1 MMASAG
7 AVFGLNTAWKT
18 KRREGEQNMKRLI
31 SLLTA
36 LALVLSLVPAAFAED
51 SYIAAPYDPAQTNP
65 AVTYMEPVFYQ
76 NENGP
81 TIGVTTVGVLV
92 KDGLYFKDLNNNK
105 ELDPAEDWRLD
116 ARTRAADLVS
126 GLSLEDQA
134 GFLFNALAITPG
146 VPKLDMARNE
156 DGTINPAAIVTV
168 LAEGEESKNAFAS
181 GFAGLDSFVINTQK
195 VRAGV
200 YRGGLNFDASTVALY
215 NNVVTEMAEAD
226 AALRGVPAIPMT
238 ILSNPISAGF
248 PDAPGLAAAVM
259 GDGNYDAI
267 RDYAEVDRQM
277 WVAQG
282 INAMY
287 GPQVDLVTDPRWPRN
302 FETFTE
308 RPEVAAGIITALVDG
323 YHMGTDGLKPGA
335 VALSVKHFPGD
346 GAAENGFESHT
357 AQGQWRLYP
366 TAGSLEKYQLVA
378 FQAAIDAKCGSIMP
392 CYSRDAA
399 DGRSVTQTYRGHEIQ
414 VNQLGSAYN
423 KEIITTLLR
432 DVMGFDGYVNTDS
445 GIVTGQT
452 FGVEE
457 QSLTERYAT
466 LIAAGSDAIG
476 SGLRTDL
483 VIEAV
488 QTGILAKEDLD
499 RANINRAVSIFEQG
513 RFDNPYL
520 DYNHADEV
528 RATNLETA
536 ADQAYALNQKA
547 VVLMKNHDK
556 ALPLAPDAG
565 TKLFIGSYTGD
576 GEDEDMLAALTELFT
591 AKGFEIVDKAKD
603 AEVAYFY
610 VQPKA
615 TTSTNG
621 TASEGVLSLVEDY
634 EVDER
639 EMSGGGAGFGQGV
652 VASQN
657 KTGDKIEVTTL
668 ADVDKLVKAANTVH
682 ENGGKVV
689 ATIVCTSP
697 WILTNL
703 EPYCDALLAQY
714 TTSGASLNNARR
726 AQVDVITGAY
736 NPTGK
741 LAVTMVSSEDVI
753 ALTYGAT
760 LEDGTVAEICASPND
775 VPGYD
780 KDQYI
785 DPAVLA
791 NVKGGSY
798 AYQDADGNYYL
809 SGFGLSY

>member
-1 MMASAG
+1 MMFLSQSRSRHG
-7 AVFGLNTAWKT
+7 FGNTSIRK
-18 KRREGEQNMKRLI
+18 GEWNMKRII
-31 SLLTA
+31 SILAA
-36 LALVLSLVPAAFAED
+36 LALVMSLVPAVMAED
-51 SYIAAPYDPAQTNP
+51 SYIPAPYDPNEADPT
-65 AVTYMEPVFYQ
+65 VTYLEPAFYE

-81 TIGVTTVGVLV
+81 TIGVTTVGVIV
-92 KDGLYFKDLNNNK
+92 KDGLYFKDMNNNK
-105 ELDPAEDWRLD
+105 ELDAFEDWRND
-116 ARTRAADLVS
+116 AAARAADLVS
-126 GLSLEDQA
+126 KMSLEDQA

-146 VPKLDMARNE
+146 VPKLDMAKNE
-156 DGTINPAAIVTV
+156 DGTINPAAIVTI
-168 LAEGEESKNAFAS
+168 LGEGEESKNAFS
-181 GFAGLDSFVINTQK
+181 NSFAGLDSFVINTQK

-226 AALRGVPAIPMT
+226 AALRGVPTIPMT

-248 PDAPGLAAAVM
+248 PDAPGLAAAAM

-302 FETFTE
+302 LETLTE

-366 TAGSLEKYQLVA
+366 TEGSLEKYQLVA

-399 DGRSVTQTYRGHEIQ
+399 DSRSVKQTYRGHEVE

-452 FGVEE
+452 YGVEDK
-457 QSLTERYAT
+457 SMTERYAL
-466 LIAAGSDAIG
+466 LISAGSDAIG

-488 QTGILAKEDLD
+488 ETGILPKEDLD
-499 RANINRAVSIFEQG
+499 RANINRSIAIFQQG

-520 DYNHADEV
+520 DYNKADEV
-528 RATNLETA
+528 RATNLATA

-547 VVLMKNHDK
+547 VVLMKNHEN
-556 ALPLAPDAG
+556 ALPLTPNAG
-565 TKLFIGSYTGD
+565 TKLFIGSYTGA
-576 GEDEDMLAALTELFT
+576 GEDEDTLAALTERFT
-591 AKGFEIVDKAKD
+591 AQGFEVVDKAKE

-615 TTSTNG
+615 TSSTNG
-621 TASEGVLSLVEDY
+621 TASEAVLSLVEDY

-639 EMSGGGAGFGQGV
+639 EMSGGGGGFGQGV
-652 VASQN
+652 VASQK
-657 KTGDKIEVTTL
+657 KTGEKIEVTTV
-668 ADVDKLVKAANTVH
+668 ADIDKPAKAANTVH
-682 ENGGKVV
+682 ENGGKVI
-689 ATIVCTSP
+689 ATIVATSP

-714 TTSGASLNNARR
+714 TTSGASVNNARK
-726 AQVDVITGAY
+726 AQIDVITGAY

-741 LAVTMVSSEDVI
+741 LAVTMVSCEEVI
-753 ALTYGAT
+753 ALTYVEN
-760 LEDGTVAEICASPND
+760 EDGTYLETCASPND

-785 DPAVLA
+785 DPAILA

-798 AYQDADGNYYL
+798 AYQDADGNYYV

>member
-1 MMASAG
+1 
-7 AVFGLNTAWKT
+7 
-18 KRREGEQNMKRLI
+18 MKRFVSILAI
-31 SLLTA
+31 
-36 LALVLSLVPAAFAED
+36 LALVLSLIPAAFAED
-51 SYIAAPYDPAQTNP
+51 SYIPAPYDPNEVDPT
-65 AVTYMEPVFYQ
+65 VTYMEPVFYQ

-81 TIGVTTVGVLV
+81 TIGVTTLGVIV
-92 KDGLYFKDLNNNK
+92 QDGLYFKDLNNNK
-105 ELDPAEDWRLD
+105 VLDPAEDWRLD
-116 ARTRAADLVS
+116 AKTRATDLVA

-134 GFLFNALAITPG
+134 GFLFNALAITPNA
-146 VPKLDMARNE
+146 PKLAMVKNE
-156 DGTINPAAIVTV
+156 DGTINPAAVVTV
-168 LAEGEESKNAFAS
+168 LGEGEESKNAYS
-181 GFAGLDSFVINTQK
+181 NSFAGLDTFVINTQK

-226 AALRGVPAIPMT
+226 AAQRGVPAIPMT

-248 PDAPGLAAAVM
+248 PDAPGLAAAAM

-267 RDYAEVDRQM
+267 REYADVDRQM

-302 FETFTE
+302 FETLTE

-346 GAAENGFESHT
+346 GASENGFESHT

-366 TAGSLEKYQLVA
+366 TEGSLEKYQLVA
-378 FQAAIDAKCGSIMP
+378 FQAAVDAKCGSIMP
-392 CYSRDAA
+392 SYSRDAA
-399 DGRSVTQTYRGHEIQ
+399 DDRSATQTYRGQEIP

-423 KEIITTLLR
+423 KDIITTLLR
-432 DVMGFDGYVNTDS
+432 DIMGFDGYVNTDS

-452 FGVEE
+452 YGVEDK
-457 QSLTERYAT
+457 SMTERYAL

-488 QTGILAKEDLD
+488 ETGILAKEDLD

-520 DYNHADEV
+520 DYNKADEV
-528 RATNLETA
+528 RATNLQTA

-547 VVLMKNHDK
+547 VVLMKNHEN
-556 ALPLAPDAG
+556 ALPLAPNAG
-565 TKLFIGSYTGD
+565 TKLFIGSYTGT

-591 AKGFEIVDKAKD
+591 AQGFEVVDKAKD

-615 TTSTNG
+615 TNSTNG
-621 TASEGVLSLVEDY
+621 SSSEAVLSLVEDY

-652 VASQN
+652 TASQK
-657 KTGDKIEVTTL
+657 KTGDKIEVTTV
-668 ADVDKLVKAANTVH
+668 ADMKKLVKAAETVH
-682 ENGGKVV
+682 ENGGKVI
-689 ATIVCTSP
+689 ATVVCTSP

-714 TTSGASLNNARR
+714 TTAGASLNNARK
-726 AQVDVITGAY
+726 AQVDVITGAF

-753 ALTYGAT
+753 ALTYVEN
-760 LEDGTVAEICASPND
+760 EDGTILETCASPND

-785 DPAVLA
+785 DPAILA

-798 AYQDADGNYYL
+798 AYQDADGNYYW

>member
-1 MMASAG
+1 
-7 AVFGLNTAWKT
+7 
-18 KRREGEQNMKRLI
+18 MKRFI
-31 SLLTA
+31 SLLAA
-36 LALVLSLVPAAFAED
+36 LALVLGMVPASFAKD
-51 SYIAAPYDPAQTNP
+51 SYIPAPYDPNAVDPT
-65 AVTYMEPVFYQ
+65 VTYMEPAFYQ

-92 KDGLYFKDLNNNK
+92 QDGLYFKDLNNNK
-105 ELDPAEDWRLD
+105 ALDPAEDWRLD
-116 ARTRAADLVS
+116 AKTRATDLVA

-134 GFLFNALAITPG
+134 GFLFNALAITPNA
-146 VPKLDMARNE
+146 PKLDMVKNE
-156 DGTINPAAIVTV
+156 DGTINPAAVVTIV
-168 LAEGEESKNAFAS
+168 AEGEESKNAYS
-181 GFAGLDSFVINTQK
+181 NSFAGLDSVVINTQK

-248 PDAPGLAAAVM
+248 PDAPGLAAAAM

-267 RDYAEVDRQM
+267 REYAEVDRQM

-378 FQAAIDAKCGSIMP
+378 FQAAVDAKCGSIMP
-392 CYSRDAA
+392 SYSRDAA
-399 DGRSVTQTYRGHEIQ
+399 DSRSVVQTYRGHEVQ

-432 DVMGFDGYVNTDS
+432 EVMGFDGYVNTDS

-452 FGVEE
+452 FGVEDKTM
-457 QSLTERYAT
+457 TERYAM

-476 SGLRTDL
+476 SGLRTDM

-499 RANINRAVSIFEQG
+499 RANINRAVSIFQQG

-520 DYNHADEV
+520 DYLKADEV
-528 RATNLETA
+528 RNTNLQTA
-536 ADQAYALNQKA
+536 AEQAYALHQKA
-547 VVLMKNHDK
+547 VVLMKNHEK
-556 ALPLAPDAG
+556 ALPLAANAG
-565 TKLFIGSYTGD
+565 TKVFIGSYTGN
-576 GEDEDMLAALTELFT
+576 GEDEDTLTALTELFT
-591 AKGFEIVDKAKD
+591 AQGFEVVDKAKD

-615 TTSTNG
+615 TNSTNG
-621 TASEGVLSLVEDY
+621 SASEGVLSLVEDY

-639 EMSGGGAGFGQGV
+639 EMSGGGQGFGQGV
-652 VASQN
+652 VASQK
-657 KTGDKIEVTTL
+657 KTGEKIEVTTV
-668 ADVDKLVKAANTVH
+668 ADMKKLVKAAETVH

-689 ATIVCTSP
+689 ATVVCTSP

-714 TTSGASLNNARR
+714 TTSGASVNNARK
-726 AQVDVITGAY
+726 AQLDVITGAF

-753 ALTYGAT
+753 ALTYT
-760 LEDGTVAEICASPND
+760 ENEDGTYLETCAAPND

-785 DPAVLA
+785 DPAILA
-791 NVKGGSY
+791 NVPGNSY
-798 AYQDADGNYYL
+798 AYCDADGNYYW

>member
-1 MMASAG
+1 
-7 AVFGLNTAWKT
+7 
-18 KRREGEQNMKRLI
+18 MKRII
-31 SLLTA
+31 SLFA
-36 LALVLSLVPAAFAED
+36 VLALVLSLVPAAFAED
-51 SYIAAPYDPAQTNP
+51 GYIPAPYDPNLVDPT
-65 AVTYMEPVFYQ
+65 VTYLEPVFYE

-81 TIGVTTVGVLV
+81 TIGVTTVGVIV

-105 ELDPAEDWRLD
+105 ELDPSEDWRLD
-116 ARTRAADLVS
+116 AKARAADLVS
-126 GLSLEDQA
+126 KMELVDQA
-134 GFLFNALAITPG
+134 GFLFNALAITPNA
-146 VPKLDMARNE
+146 PKLAMVQNE
-156 DGTINPAAIVTV
+156 DGTINPAAVVTI
-168 LAEGEESKNAFAS
+168 LGEGEESKNAYAA

-226 AALRGVPAIPMT
+226 SAVRGVPAIPMT
-238 ILSNPISAGF
+238 IISNPISAGF
-248 PDAPGLAAAVM
+248 PDSQGLAAAVM

-267 RDYAEVDRQM
+267 REYAEVDREM

-302 FETFTE
+302 FETFSE
-308 RPEVAAGIITALVDG
+308 RPEVTAGIITALVDG

-366 TAGSLEKYQLVA
+366 TEGSLEKYQLVA

-399 DGRSVTQTYRGHEIQ
+399 DDRSATQTYRGHEVA

-423 KEIITTLLR
+423 YEIITTLLR

-452 FGVEE
+452 FGVEDK
-457 QSLTERYAT
+457 SLTERYAQ

-488 QTGILAKEDLD
+488 ETGILAKEDLD
-499 RANINRAVSIFEQG
+499 RANINRAISIFEQG

-520 DYNHADEV
+520 DYLKADEV

-536 ADQAYALNQKA
+536 SAQAYALHQKA
-547 VVLMKNHDK
+547 VVLMKNSNS
-556 ALPLAPDAG
+556 ALPLAANAG
-565 TKLFIGSYTGD
+565 TKLYIASFTGT
-576 GEDEDMLAALTELFT
+576 GEDDATVEAMTALFE
-591 AKGFEIVDKAKD
+591 AQGFEIVSKAAD
-603 AEVAYFY
+603 ADVAYFY
-610 VQPKA
+610 VEPKQ

-621 TASEGVLSLVEDY
+621 TDAEGILSLVEDY

-639 EMSGGGAGFGQGV
+639 EKSGSGQFGQGV

-657 KTGDKIEVTTL
+657 KTGEKIEVTTL
-668 ADVDKLVKAANTVH
+668 ADVKKLAKAADTVH
-682 ENGGKVV
+682 ANGGKVV

-714 TTSGASLNNARR
+714 TTSGASLSNARK

-753 ALTYGAT
+753 ALTYGVT

-785 DPAVLA
+785 DPAILA

-798 AYQDADGNYYL
+798 AYQDADGNYYV

>member
-1 MMASAG
+1 
-7 AVFGLNTAWKT
+7 
-18 KRREGEQNMKRLI
+18 MKRII
-31 SLLTA
+31 SILAT
-36 LALVLSLVPAAFAED
+36 LALVLSLVPAVFAED
-51 SYIAAPYDPAQTNP
+51 SYIPAPYDPNEVDP
-65 AVTYMEPVFYQ
+65 AVTYMEPAFYE

-81 TIGVTTVGVLV
+81 TIGVTTVGVIV

-105 ELDPAEDWRLD
+105 ELDVFEDWRND
-116 ARTRAADLVS
+116 ARTRAADMVS
-126 GLSLEDQA
+126 KMALEDQA

-146 VPKLDMARNE
+146 VPKLDMAKNE
-156 DGTINPAAIVTV
+156 DGSINPAAIVTF
-168 LAEGEESKNAFAS
+168 LGEGEESKNAYS
-181 GFAGLDSFVINTQK
+181 NSFAGLDSFVINTQK

-215 NNVVTEMAEAD
+215 NNIVTEMAEAD
-226 AALRGVPAIPMT
+226 SALRGVPAIPVT

-267 RDYAEVDRQM
+267 REYAEVDRQM
-277 WVAQG
+277 WAAQG

-302 FETFTE
+302 FETLTE

-366 TAGSLEKYQLVA
+366 TEGSLEKYQLVA

-399 DGRSVTQTYRGHEIQ
+399 DDRSAVQTYRGQEIP

-423 KEIITTLLR
+423 KDIITTLLR
-432 DVMGFDGYVNTDS
+432 DIMGFDGYVNTDS

-452 FGVEE
+452 YGVEDL
-457 QSLTERYAT
+457 SMTERYAL

-488 QTGILAKEDLD
+488 ETGILAKEDLD

-520 DYNHADEV
+520 DYNKADEV

-536 ADQAYALNQKA
+536 AAQAYALNQKS
-547 VVLMKNHDK
+547 VVLMKNHEN
-556 ALPLAPDAG
+556 ALPLAPNAG
-565 TKLFIGSYTGD
+565 TKIYIASYTGT

-591 AKGFEIVDKAKD
+591 AQGFEVVDKAKD

-615 TTSTNG
+615 TNSTNG
-621 TASEGVLSLVEDY
+621 SATEAVLSLVEDY

-639 EMSGGGAGFGQGV
+639 ELSGGSEGSFGQGV
-652 VASQN
+652 TASQK
-657 KTGDKIEVTTL
+657 KTGDKLEVTTV
-668 ADVDKLVKAANTVH
+668 ADMKKLVKAADTVH
-682 ENGGKVV
+682 ENGGKVI
-689 ATIVCTSP
+689 ATVVCTSP

-703 EPYCDALLAQY
+703 EPLCDALLAQY
-714 TTSGASLNNARR
+714 TTSGASLNNARK
-726 AQVDVITGAY
+726 AQVDVITGAF

-753 ALTYGAT
+753 ALTYVEN
-760 LEDGTVAEICASPND
+760 EDGTYLETCASPND

-785 DPAVLA
+785 DPAILA

-798 AYQDADGNYYL
+798 AYQDADGNYYV

>member
-1 MMASAG
+1 
-7 AVFGLNTAWKT
+7 
-18 KRREGEQNMKRLI
+18 MKRIVSILA
-31 SLLTA
+31 T
-36 LALVLSLVPAAFAED
+36 LALILSLAPAAFAED
-51 SYIAAPYDPAQTNP
+51 SYIPAPYDPNAVDPTATYLEP
-65 AVTYMEPVFYQ
+65 AFYE

-105 ELDPAEDWRLD
+105 ELDPSEDWRLD
-116 ARTRAADLVS
+116 AKTRAADLVS
-126 GLSLEDQA
+126 KMELADQA
-134 GFLFNALAITPG
+134 GFLFNALAITPNA
-146 VPKLDMARNE
+146 PKLDMVKNE
-156 DGTINPAAIVTV
+156 DGTINPAAVVTMI
-168 LAEGEESKNAFAS
+168 AEGEESKNAFAS

-226 AALRGVPAIPMT
+226 AAVRGVPAIPMT

-248 PDAPGLAAAVM
+248 PDSQGLAAAVQ

-267 RDYAEVDRQM
+267 REYAEVDRQM

-287 GPQVDLVTDPRWPRN
+287 GPQVDLITDPRWPRN
-302 FETFTE
+302 FETLTE

-366 TAGSLEKYQLVA
+366 TEGSLEKYQLVA

-399 DGRSVTQTYRGHEIQ
+399 DSRSVTQSYRGHEVK

-423 KEIITTLLR
+423 YEIITTLLR

-452 FGVEE
+452 FGVEDL
-457 QSLTERYAT
+457 SLTERYAK
-466 LIAAGSDAIG
+466 LVAAGSDAIG

-488 QTGILAKEDLD
+488 ETGILAKEDLD
-499 RANINRAVSIFEQG
+499 RANINRATAIFEQG

-520 DYNHADEV
+520 DYNKADEV
-528 RATNLETA
+528 RATNLQTA
-536 ADQAYALNQKA
+536 SAQAYALHQKA
-547 VVLMKNHDK
+547 VVLMKNHEN
-556 ALPLAPDAG
+556 ALPLAVNAG
-565 TKLFIGSYTGD
+565 TKLYIASFTGA
-576 GEDEDMLAALTELFT
+576 GEDEDMIAALSELFT
-591 AKGFEIVDKAKD
+591 AQGFEIVDKAKE

-621 TASEGVLSLVEDY
+621 TDAEGILELVEDF

-639 EMSGGGAGFGQGV
+639 EMSGGGQGFGQGV

-657 KTGDKIEVTTL
+657 KTGEKIEKTTL
-668 ADVDKLVKAANTVH
+668 ADVSKLAKAADTVH
-682 ENGGKVV
+682 ENGGKVIT
-689 ATIVCTSP
+689 TIVCSSP

-714 TTSGASLNNARR
+714 TTSGASLDNARK
-726 AQVDVITGAY
+726 AQLDVITGEF

-741 LAVTMVSSEDVI
+741 LAVTMVSSPDVI
-753 ALTYGAT
+753 ALSYGVE
-760 LEDGTVAEICASPND
+760 LEDGTVAELCASPND

-785 DPAVLA
+785 DPAILA

-798 AYQDADGNYYL
+798 AYQDADGNYYV

>member
-1 MMASAG
+1 MKKIMSIL
-7 AVFGLNTAWKT
+7 AVLALL
-18 KRREGEQNMKRLI
+18 M
-31 SLLTA
+31 SLLPT
-36 LALVLSLVPAAFAED
+36 SFAEGD
-51 SYIAAPYDPAQTNP
+51 SYIAAPYDANEVNP
-65 AVTYMEPVFYQ
+65 TATYMTPAFYA

-92 KDGLYFKDLNNNK
+92 VDGLYFKDLNNNK
-105 ELDPAEDWRLD
+105 ELDPSEDWRLD

-126 GLSLEDQA
+126 KMSLEDQA

-146 VPKLDMARNE
+146 VPKLAMAMNE
-156 DGTINPAAIVTV
+156 DGTINPAAIVKV
-168 LAEGEESKNAFAS
+168 LGEGEESKNAFAS
-181 GFAGLDSFVINTQK
+181 GFAGMDDFVINTQK
-195 VRAGV
+195 IRAGV

-238 ILSNPISAGF
+238 IISNPISAGF
-248 PDAPGLAAAVM
+248 PDSQGMAAAVM

-267 RDYAEVDRQM
+267 REFAEVDRQM

-287 GPQVDLVTDPRWPRN
+287 GPQVDLITDPRWPRD
-302 FETFTE
+302 FETFSE
-308 RPEVAAGIITALVDG
+308 RPDVTAGIITALVDG

-366 TAGSLEKYQLVA
+366 TPGSLEKYQLVA

-399 DGRSVTQTYRGHEIQ
+399 DARSSVQTYRGHEVQ

-452 FGVEE
+452 FGVEDKT
-457 QSLTERYAT
+457 LTERYAT

-488 QTGILAKEDLD
+488 ETGILAKEDLD

-520 DYNHADEV
+520 DYNAADEV

-536 ADQAYALNQKA
+536 AAQAYALHQKA
-547 VVLMKNHDK
+547 VVLMKNHEN
-556 ALPLAPDAG
+556 ALPLAADAG
-565 TKLFIGSYTGD
+565 TKVFIASYTGS
-576 GEDEDMLAALTELFT
+576 GEDDETLAALNELFT
-591 AKGFEIVDKAKD
+591 GKGFEVVDKAKD

-639 EMSGGGAGFGQGV
+639 ELSGEGAFGQGV
-652 VASQN
+652 TASQK

-668 ADVDKLVKAANTVH
+668 ADVDKMIKAANTVH

-689 ATIVCTSP
+689 ATIVCSSP

-714 TTSGASLNNARR
+714 TTSGASVGNARK
-726 AQVDVITGAY
+726 AQLDVITGAY

-753 ALTYGAT
+753 ALHYET
-760 LEDGTVAEICASPND
+760 LEDGTEAEICASPND

-798 AYQDADGNYYL
+798 AYQDADGNYYV

>member
-1 MMASAG
+1 M
-7 AVFGLNTAWKT
+7 
-18 KRREGEQNMKRLI
+18 KRIISILATLALLITLFPAAIAEGEN
-31 SLLTA
+31 
-36 LALVLSLVPAAFAED
+36 
-51 SYIAAPYDPAQTNP
+51 YIPAPYDANEVDPTA
-65 AVTYMEPVFYQ
+65 TYLEPVFYE

-81 TIGVTTVGVLV
+81 TIGVTTVGVIV
-92 KDGLYFKDLNNNK
+92 EDGLYFKDLNNNK
-105 ELDPAEDWRLD
+105 ALDPAEDWRLD
-116 ARTRAADLVS
+116 ARTRAADMVA
-126 GLSLEDQA
+126 GLAIEDQA

-146 VPKLDMARNE
+146 VPKLDLAKNE

-168 LAEGEESKNAFAS
+168 LPEGEESKNAYAS
-181 GFAGLDSFVINTQK
+181 GFAGLDDFVINTQK

-215 NNVVTEMAEAD
+215 NNIVTEMAEAD

-248 PDAPGLAAAVM
+248 PDAPGLAAAAM
-259 GDGNYDAI
+259 GDGNFDAI
-267 RDYAEVDRQM
+267 REYAEVDRQM

-302 FETFTE
+302 FETLTE
-308 RPEVAAGIITALVDG
+308 RPEIAAGIITALVDG

-366 TAGSLEKYQLVA
+366 TEGSLEKYQLVA

-399 DGRSVTQTYRGHEIQ
+399 DDRSAVQTYRGHEVQ

-452 FGVEE
+452 YGVEE
-457 QSLTERYAT
+457 LSLTERYA
-466 LIAAGSDAIG
+466 LLVSAGSDAIG

-488 QTGILAKEDLD
+488 ETGVLAKEDLD

-520 DYNHADEV
+520 DYMKADEV
-528 RATNLETA
+528 RATNLQTA

-547 VVLMKNHDK
+547 VVLMKNHEN
-556 ALPLAPDAG
+556 ALPLAANAG
-565 TKLFIGSYTGD
+565 TKLFIGSYTGN

-591 AKGFEIVDKAKD
+591 AQGFEIVDKAKD
-603 AEVAYFY
+603 AEVAYLY

-615 TTSTNG
+615 SNSTNG
-621 TASEGVLSLVEDY
+621 SASEGVLSLVEDF

-639 EMSGGGAGFGQGV
+639 EMSGGGQGFGQGV
-652 VASQN
+652 VASQK
-657 KTGDKIEVTTL
+657 KTGEKVEVTTV
-668 ADVDKLVKAANTVH
+668 ADMKKLVKAADAVH

-714 TTSGASLNNARR
+714 TTSGASLNNARK
-726 AQVDVITGAY
+726 AQLDVILGNY

-753 ALTYGAT
+753 ALTYGVT
-760 LEDGTVAEICASPND
+760 LEDGTVAELCASPND

-785 DPAVLA
+785 DPAILA
-791 NVKGGSY
+791 NVNGGSY
-798 AYQDADGNYYL
+798 AYMDADGNYYV

>member
-1 MMASAG
+1 
-7 AVFGLNTAWKT
+7 
-18 KRREGEQNMKRLI
+18 MKRFI
-31 SLLTA
+31 SLLAA
-36 LALVLSLVPAAFAED
+36 LALVLGMVPASFAED
-51 SYIAAPYDPAQTNP
+51 SYIPAPYDPNAVDPT
-65 AVTYMEPVFYQ
+65 VTYMEPAFYQ

-92 KDGLYFKDLNNNK
+92 QDGLYFKDLNNNK
-105 ELDPAEDWRLD
+105 ALDPAEDWRLD
-116 ARTRAADLVS
+116 AKTRATDLVA

-134 GFLFNALAITPG
+134 GFLFNALAITPNA
-146 VPKLDMARNE
+146 PKLDMVKNE
-156 DGTINPAAIVTV
+156 DGTINPAAVVTIV
-168 LAEGEESKNAFAS
+168 AEGEESKNAYS
-181 GFAGLDSFVINTQK
+181 NSFAGLDSVVINTQK

-248 PDAPGLAAAVM
+248 PDAPGLAAAAM

-267 RDYAEVDRQM
+267 REYAEVDRQM

-378 FQAAIDAKCGSIMP
+378 FQAAVDAKCGSIMP

-399 DGRSVTQTYRGHEIQ
+399 DSRSVVQTYRGHEVQ

-432 DVMGFDGYVNTDS
+432 EVMGFDGYVNTDS

-452 FGVEE
+452 FGVEDKTM
-457 QSLTERYAT
+457 TERYAM

-476 SGLRTDL
+476 SGLRTDM

-488 QTGILAKEDLD
+488 QTGILTKEDLD
-499 RANINRAVSIFEQG
+499 RANINRAVSIFQQG

-520 DYNHADEV
+520 DYLKADEV
-528 RATNLETA
+528 RNTNLQTA
-536 ADQAYALNQKA
+536 AEQAYALHQKA
-547 VVLMKNHDK
+547 VVLMKNHEK
-556 ALPLAPDAG
+556 ALPLAANAG
-565 TKLFIGSYTGD
+565 TKVFIGSYTGN
-576 GEDEDMLAALTELFT
+576 GEDEDTLTALTELFT
-591 AKGFEIVDKAKD
+591 AQGFEVVDKAKD

-615 TTSTNG
+615 TNSTNG
-621 TASEGVLSLVEDY
+621 SASEGVLSLVEDY

-639 EMSGGGAGFGQGV
+639 EMSGGGQGFGQGV
-652 VASQN
+652 VASQK
-657 KTGDKIEVTTL
+657 KTGEKIEVTTV
-668 ADVDKLVKAANTVH
+668 ADMKKLVKAAETVH

-689 ATIVCTSP
+689 ATVVCTSP

-714 TTSGASLNNARR
+714 TTSGASVNNARK
-726 AQVDVITGAY
+726 AQLDVITGAF

-753 ALTYGAT
+753 ALTYT
-760 LEDGTVAEICASPND
+760 ENEDGTYLETCAAPND

-785 DPAVLA
+785 DPAILA
-791 NVKGGSY
+791 NVPGNSY
-798 AYQDADGNYYL
+798 AYCDADGNYYW

>member
-1 MMASAG
+1 
-7 AVFGLNTAWKT
+7 
-18 KRREGEQNMKRLI
+18 MKRLV
-31 SLLTA
+31 SLLA
-36 LALVLSLVPAAFAED
+36 ALVLVMSLVPAAFAVED
-51 SYIAAPYDPAQTNP
+51 GYIAAPYDPNEVDPTA
-65 AVTYMEPVFYQ
+65 TYLEPVFYQ

-81 TIGVTTVGVLV
+81 TIGVTTVGVIV

-105 ELDPAEDWRLD
+105 ELDPSEDWRLD
-116 ARTRAADLVS
+116 AKTRAADLVS
-126 GLSLEDQA
+126 KLSLEDQA
-134 GFLFNALAITPG
+134 GFVFNALAITPG
-146 VPKLDMARNE
+146 VPKLDMAKNE
-156 DGTINPAAIVTV
+156 DGTINPAAIVTMI
-168 LAEGEESKNAFAS
+168 AEGEESKNAFAS

-226 AALRGVPAIPMT
+226 AAKRGVPVIPMT

-248 PDAPGLAAAVM
+248 PDSQGLAAAAM
-259 GDGNYDAI
+259 GDSNYDAI

-302 FETFTE
+302 LETFCE
-308 RPEVAAGIITALVDG
+308 RPEVTAGIITALIDG
-323 YHMGTDGLKPGA
+323 YHMGTDGMKPGA

-357 AQGQWRLYP
+357 SQGQWRLYP
-366 TAGSLEKYQLVA
+366 TPGSLEKYQLVA
-378 FQAAIDAKCGSIMP
+378 FQAAVDAKCGSIMP

-399 DGRSVTQTYRGHEIQ
+399 DARSTVQTYRGHEVQ

-452 FGVEE
+452 FGVENK
-457 QSLTERYAT
+457 SLTERYAQ

-488 QTGILAKEDLD
+488 ETGILAKEDLD

-520 DYNHADEV
+520 DYNKADEV
-528 RATNLETA
+528 RATNLQTA
-536 ADQAYALNQKA
+536 AGQAYALHQKA
-547 VVLMKNHDK
+547 VVLMKNHENT
-556 ALPLAPDAG
+556 LPLAADAG
-565 TKLFIGSYTGD
+565 TKLFIGSYTGN
-576 GEDEDMLAALTELFT
+576 GEDEDMLNALTELFT

-603 AEVAYFY
+603 AEVAYLY

-639 EMSGGGAGFGQGV
+639 EMSGGGQGFGQGV
-652 VASQN
+652 VASQK
-657 KTGDKIEVTTL
+657 KTGEKIEVTTV
-668 ADVDKLVKAANTVH
+668 ADMKKLVKAAETVH
-682 ENGGKVV
+682 ENGGKVI

-714 TTSGASLNNARR
+714 TTSKASLDNARK
-726 AQVDVITGAY
+726 AQLDVITGAY

-741 LAVTMVSSEDVI
+741 LSVTMVSSEDVI
-753 ALTYGAT
+753 ALHYET
-760 LEDGTVAEICASPND
+760 LADGTEAEICASPND

-785 DPAVLA
+785 DPAILA

-798 AYQDADGNYYL
+798 AYQDADGNYYV

>member
-1 MMASAG
+1 
-7 AVFGLNTAWKT
+7 
-18 KRREGEQNMKRLI
+18 MKRI
-31 SLLTA
+31 VSLLVS
-36 LALVLSLVPAAFAED
+36 LALILSLAPAAFAED
-51 SYIAAPYDPAQTNP
+51 SYIPAPYDPNEVDPT
-65 AVTYMEPVFYQ
+65 VTYLEPVFYA

-81 TIGVTTVGVLV
+81 TIGVTTVGVIV

-105 ELDPAEDWRLD
+105 ELDPSEDWRLD
-116 ARTRAADLVS
+116 AKTRAADLVS
-126 GLSLEDQA
+126 KMELADQA
-134 GFLFNALAITPG
+134 GFLFNALAITPNA
-146 VPKLDMARNE
+146 PKLAMVKNE
-156 DGTINPAAIVTV
+156 DGTINPAAVVTI
-168 LAEGEESKNAFAS
+168 LAEGEESKNAFAA

-226 AALRGVPAIPMT
+226 SALRGVPGIPMT

-248 PDAPGLAAAVM
+248 PDSQGMAAAVQ

-302 FETFTE
+302 FETFSE
-308 RPEVAAGIITALVDG
+308 RPEVTAGIITALVDG

-366 TAGSLEKYQLVA
+366 TEGSLEKYQLVA

-399 DGRSVTQTYRGHEIQ
+399 DARSAKQTYRGHEIE

-423 KEIITTLLR
+423 YGIITTLLR
-432 DVMGFDGYVNTDS
+432 DIMGFDGYVNTDS

-452 FGVEE
+452 FGVEDL
-457 QSLTERYAT
+457 SLTERYAK

-488 QTGILAKEDLD
+488 ETGILAKEDLD

-520 DYNHADEV
+520 DYNKADEV

-536 ADQAYALNQKA
+536 SAQAYALHQKA
-547 VVLMKNHDK
+547 VVLMKNHEN
-556 ALPLAPDAG
+556 ALPLAENAG
-565 TKLFIGSYTGD
+565 TKLYIASFTGN
-576 GEDEDMLAALTELFT
+576 GEDDDMLAALTALFT
-591 AKGFEIVDKAKD
+591 EKGFEIVDKAKD

-621 TASEGVLSLVEDY
+621 TSAEGILELVEDF

-639 EMSGGGAGFGQGV
+639 EMSGGGQGFGQGV

-657 KTGDKIEVTTL
+657 KTGEKIEVTTL
-668 ADVDKLVKAANTVH
+668 ADVDKLAKAANTVH
-682 ENGGKVV
+682 ENGGKVI
-689 ATIVCTSP
+689 ATIVCSSP

-714 TTSGASLNNARR
+714 TTSGASLDNARK
-726 AQVDVITGAY
+726 AQLDVITGAF

-741 LAVTMVSSEDVI
+741 LAVTMVSSPDVI
-753 ALTYGAT
+753 ALHEET
-760 LEDGTVAEICASPND
+760 LADGTVAEICASPND

-785 DPAVLA
+785 DPAILA

-798 AYQDADGNYYL
+798 AYQDADGNYYV
-809 SGFGLSY
+809 SGFGLSYSE

>member
-1 MMASAG
+1 
-7 AVFGLNTAWKT
+7 
-18 KRREGEQNMKRLI
+18 MKRFI
-31 SLLTA
+31 SLLAA
-36 LALVLSLVPAAFAED
+36 LALVLGMVPASFAED
-51 SYIAAPYDPAQTNP
+51 SYIPAPYDPNAVDPT
-65 AVTYMEPVFYQ
+65 VTYMEPAFYQ

-92 KDGLYFKDLNNNK
+92 QDGLYFKDLNNNK
-105 ELDPAEDWRLD
+105 ALDPAEDWRLD
-116 ARTRAADLVS
+116 AKTRATDLVA

-134 GFLFNALAITPG
+134 GFLFNALAITPNA
-146 VPKLDMARNE
+146 PKLDMVKNE
-156 DGTINPAAIVTV
+156 DGTINPAAVVTIV
-168 LAEGEESKNAFAS
+168 AEGEESKNAYS
-181 GFAGLDSFVINTQK
+181 NSFAGLDSVVINTQK

-248 PDAPGLAAAVM
+248 PDAPGLAAAAM

-267 RDYAEVDRQM
+267 REYAEVDRQM

-378 FQAAIDAKCGSIMP
+378 FQAAVDAKCGSIMP

-399 DGRSVTQTYRGHEIQ
+399 DSRSVVQTYRGHEVQ

-432 DVMGFDGYVNTDS
+432 EVMGFDGYVNTDS

-452 FGVEE
+452 FGVEDKTM
-457 QSLTERYAT
+457 TERYAM

-476 SGLRTDL
+476 SGLRTDM

-499 RANINRAVSIFEQG
+499 RANINRAVSIFQQG

-520 DYNHADEV
+520 DYLKADEV
-528 RATNLETA
+528 RNTNLQTA
-536 ADQAYALNQKA
+536 AEQAYALHQKA
-547 VVLMKNHDK
+547 VVLMKNHEK
-556 ALPLAPDAG
+556 ALPLAANAG
-565 TKLFIGSYTGD
+565 TKVFIGSYTGN
-576 GEDEDMLAALTELFT
+576 GEDEDTLTALTELFT
-591 AKGFEIVDKAKD
+591 AQGFEVVDKAKD

-615 TTSTNG
+615 TNSTNG
-621 TASEGVLSLVEDY
+621 SASEGVLSLVEDY

-639 EMSGGGAGFGQGV
+639 EMSGGGQGFGQGV
-652 VASQN
+652 VASQK
-657 KTGDKIEVTTL
+657 KTGEKIEVTTV
-668 ADVDKLVKAANTVH
+668 ADMKKLVKAAETVH

-689 ATIVCTSP
+689 ATVVCTSP

-714 TTSGASLNNARR
+714 TTSGASVNNARK
-726 AQVDVITGAY
+726 AQLDVITGAF

-741 LAVTMVSSEDVI
+741 LAVPMVSSEDVI
-753 ALTYGAT
+753 ALTYT
-760 LEDGTVAEICASPND
+760 ENEDGTYLETCAAPND

-785 DPAVLA
+785 DPAILA
-791 NVKGGSY
+791 NVPGNSY
-798 AYQDADGNYYL
+798 AYCDADGNYYW

>member
-1 MMASAG
+1 
-7 AVFGLNTAWKT
+7 
-18 KRREGEQNMKRLI
+18 MKRFI
-31 SLLTA
+31 SLLAA
-36 LALVLSLVPAAFAED
+36 LALVLGMVPASFAED
-51 SYIAAPYDPAQTNP
+51 SYIPAPYDPNAVDPT
-65 AVTYMEPVFYQ
+65 VTYMEPAFYQ

-92 KDGLYFKDLNNNK
+92 QDGLYFKDLNNNK
-105 ELDPAEDWRLD
+105 ALDSAEDWRLD
-116 ARTRAADLVS
+116 AKTRATDLVA

-134 GFLFNALAITPG
+134 GFLFNALAITPNA
-146 VPKLDMARNE
+146 PKLDMVKNE
-156 DGTINPAAIVTV
+156 DGTINPAAVVTIV
-168 LAEGEESKNAFAS
+168 AEGEESKNAYS
-181 GFAGLDSFVINTQK
+181 NSFAGLDSVVINTQK

-248 PDAPGLAAAVM
+248 PDAPGLAAAAM

-267 RDYAEVDRQM
+267 REYAEVDRQM

-378 FQAAIDAKCGSIMP
+378 FQAAVDAKCGSIMP

-399 DGRSVTQTYRGHEIQ
+399 DSRSVVQTYRGHEVQ

-432 DVMGFDGYVNTDS
+432 EVMGFDGYVNTDS

-452 FGVEE
+452 FGVEDKTM
-457 QSLTERYAT
+457 TERYAM

-476 SGLRTDL
+476 SGLRTDM

-499 RANINRAVSIFEQG
+499 RANINRAVSIFQQG

-520 DYNHADEV
+520 DYLKADEV
-528 RATNLETA
+528 RNTNLQTA
-536 ADQAYALNQKA
+536 AEQAYALHQKA
-547 VVLMKNHDK
+547 VVLMKNHEK
-556 ALPLAPDAG
+556 ALPLAANAG
-565 TKLFIGSYTGD
+565 TKVFIGSYTGN
-576 GEDEDMLAALTELFT
+576 GEDEDTLTALTELFT
-591 AKGFEIVDKAKD
+591 AQGFEVVDKAKD

-615 TTSTNG
+615 TNSTNG
-621 TASEGVLSLVEDY
+621 SASEGVLSLVEDY

-639 EMSGGGAGFGQGV
+639 EMSGGGQGFGQGV
-652 VASQN
+652 VASQK
-657 KTGDKIEVTTL
+657 KTGEKIEVTTV
-668 ADVDKLVKAANTVH
+668 ADMKKLVKAAETVH

-689 ATIVCTSP
+689 ATVVCTSP

-714 TTSGASLNNARR
+714 TTSGASVNNARK
-726 AQVDVITGAY
+726 AQLDVITGAF

-753 ALTYGAT
+753 ALTYT
-760 LEDGTVAEICASPND
+760 ENEDGTYLETCAAPND

-785 DPAVLA
+785 DPAILA
-791 NVKGGSY
+791 NVPGNSY
-798 AYQDADGNYYL
+798 AYCDADGNYYW

>member
-1 MMASAG
+1 M
-7 AVFGLNTAWKT
+7 
-18 KRREGEQNMKRLI
+18 RRFI
-31 SLLTA
+31 SLFAVIA
-36 LALVLSLVPAAFAED
+36 LLVSLCPAVLAD
-51 SYIAAPYDPAQTNP
+51 GDNYIPAPYDPAEVDPT
-65 AVTYMEPVFYQ
+65 VTYMEPVFYE

-81 TIGVTTVGVLV
+81 TIGVTTVGVIESE
-92 KDGLYFKDLNNNK
+92 GLYFKDLNNNK
-105 ELDPAEDWRLD
+105 ELDPFEDWRLD
-116 ARTRAADLVS
+116 AKERATDMVS
-126 GLSLEDQA
+126 KMALEDQA
-134 GFLFNALAITPG
+134 GFVFNALAITPN
-146 VPKLDMARNE
+146 VPKLDLAKNE
-156 DGTINPAAIVTV
+156 DGTINPAAIVAV
-168 LAEGEESKNAFAS
+168 LGEGEESKNAYAS
-181 GFAGLDSFVINTQK
+181 GFAGLDDFVINTQK

-215 NNVVTEMAEAD
+215 NNVVSEMSEAD

-238 ILSNPISAGF
+238 IISNSISAGF
-248 PDAPGLAAAVM
+248 PDSQGMAAAVM
-259 GDGNYDAI
+259 RDGNYDAI
-267 RDYAEVDRQM
+267 REYAEIDRQM

-287 GPQVDLVTDPRWPRN
+287 GPQVDLITDPRWPRN
-302 FETFTE
+302 FETYSE
-308 RPEVAAGIITALVDG
+308 RPDVTAGIITALVEG
-323 YHMGTDGLKPGA
+323 YQNGEGGLKEGA

-357 AQGQWRLYP
+357 YQGQWRLYP
-366 TAGSLEKYQLVA
+366 TAGSLEKYQLVG
-378 FQAAIDAKCGSIMP
+378 FQAAIDAGCGSIMP

-399 DGRSVTQTYRGHEIQ
+399 DARSAVQTYRGHEVQ

-452 FGVEE
+452 FGVEDL
-457 QSLTERYAT
+457 SLTERYAK
-466 LIAAGSDAIG
+466 LISAGSDAIG

-488 QTGILAKEDLD
+488 ETGVLPKEDLD
-499 RANINRAVSIFEQG
+499 RANINRATAIFKQG

-520 DYNHADEV
+520 DYTRADEV
-528 RATNLETA
+528 RAENLQTA
-536 ADQAYALNQKA
+536 SAQAYALHQKA
-547 VVLMKNHDK
+547 VVLMKNHEN
-556 ALPLAPDAG
+556 ALPLAKDAG
-565 TKLFIGSYTGD
+565 TKLFIGSYTGN
-576 GEDEDMLAALTELFT
+576 GEDEDMLTALVPLFESQ
-591 AKGFEIVDKAKD
+591 GFEIVDKAKD

-610 VQPKA
+610 VAPKG

-621 TASEGVLSLVEDY
+621 TTAEGVLGLVEEY

-639 EMSGGGAGFGQGV
+639 EMSGGEGNFGIGV

-657 KTGDKIEVTTL
+657 KTGEKIEVTTVE
-668 ADVDKLVKAANTVH
+668 DIDKLIKAADTVH

-714 TTSGASLNNARR
+714 TTSGASIDNARK

-753 ALTYGAT
+753 ALTETT
-760 LEDGTVAEICASPND
+760 LDDGTVCEICASPND

-791 NVKGGSY
+791 NVNGGSY
-798 AYQDADGNYYL
+798 AYLDADGNHYV

>member
-1 MMASAG
+1 
-7 AVFGLNTAWKT
+7 
-18 KRREGEQNMKRLI
+18 MKKII
-31 SLLTA
+31 SILAA
-36 LALVLSLVPAAFAED
+36 LALVLSLAPAFAED
-51 SYIAAPYDPAQTNP
+51 SYIPAPYDPATVDP
-65 AVTYMEPVFYQ
+65 TATYLEPVFYE

-81 TIGVTTVGVLV
+81 TIGVTTVGVIV

-105 ELDPAEDWRLD
+105 ELDVCEDWRLD
-116 ARTRAADLVS
+116 AKTRAADLVS
-126 GLSLEDQA
+126 KMELADQA

-146 VPKLDMARNE
+146 VPKLDMAKNE
-156 DGTINPAAIVTV
+156 DGTINPAAIVTMI
-168 LAEGEESKNAFAS
+168 AEGEESKNAFAA

-200 YRGGLNFDASTVALY
+200 YRGGLGFDASTVALY
-215 NNVVTEMAEAD
+215 NNVVSEMAEAD
-226 AALRGVPAIPMT
+226 SALRGVPAIPMT
-238 ILSNPISAGF
+238 IISNPISAGF
-248 PDAPGLAAAVM
+248 PDAPGMAAAVM

-302 FETFTE
+302 LETFCE
-308 RPEVAAGIITALVDG
+308 RPEVTAGIITALIDG
-323 YHMGTDGLKPGA
+323 YHMGTDGMKPGA

-366 TAGSLEKYQLVA
+366 TEGSLEKYQLVA

-399 DGRSVTQTYRGHEIQ
+399 DARSAKQTYRGHEIE

-423 KEIITTLLR
+423 YGIITTLLR
-432 DVMGFDGYVNTDS
+432 DIMGFDGYVNTDS

-452 FGVEE
+452 FGVEDL
-457 QSLTERYAT
+457 SLTERYAK

-488 QTGILAKEDLD
+488 ETGILAKEDLD

-520 DYNHADEV
+520 DYNKADEV

-536 ADQAYALNQKA
+536 SAQAYALHQKA
-547 VVLMKNHDK
+547 VVLMKNHEN
-556 ALPLAPDAG
+556 ALPLAENAG
-565 TKLFIGSYTGD
+565 TKLYIASFTGN
-576 GEDEDMLAALTELFT
+576 GEDDDMLAALTALFT
-591 AKGFEIVDKAKD
+591 EKGFEIVDKAKD

-621 TASEGVLSLVEDY
+621 TDAEGILELVEDF

-639 EMSGGGAGFGQGV
+639 EMSGGGQGFGQGV
-652 VASQN
+652 VASQK
-657 KTGDKIEVTTL
+657 KTGEKIEKTTL
-668 ADVDKLVKAANTVH
+668 ADVDKLAKAADTVH
-682 ENGGKVV
+682 ENGGKVI
-689 ATIVCTSP
+689 ATIVCSSP

-714 TTSGASLNNARR
+714 TTSGASLNNARN
-726 AQVDVITGAY
+726 AQIDIITGEF

-741 LAVTMVSSEDVI
+741 LAVTMVSSPDVI
-753 ALTYGAT
+753 ALTYT
-760 LEDGTVAEICASPND
+760 ENEDGTFVETCASPND

-785 DPAVLA
+785 DPAILA

-798 AYQDADGNYYL
+798 AYQDADGNYYF

>member
-1 MMASAG
+1 
-7 AVFGLNTAWKT
+7 
-18 KRREGEQNMKRLI
+18 MKRFI
-31 SLLTA
+31 SLLAA
-36 LALVLSLVPAAFAED
+36 LALVLGMVPASFAED
-51 SYIAAPYDPAQTNP
+51 SYIPAPYDPNAVDPT
-65 AVTYMEPVFYQ
+65 VTYMEPAFYQ

-81 TIGVTTVGVLV
+81 SIGVTTVGVLV
-92 KDGLYFKDLNNNK
+92 QDGLYFKDLNNNK
-105 ELDPAEDWRLD
+105 ALDPAEDWRLD
-116 ARTRAADLVS
+116 AKTRATDLVA

-134 GFLFNALAITPG
+134 GFLFNALAITPNA
-146 VPKLDMARNE
+146 PKLDMVKNE
-156 DGTINPAAIVTV
+156 DGTINPAAVVTIV
-168 LAEGEESKNAFAS
+168 AEGEESKNAYS
-181 GFAGLDSFVINTQK
+181 NSFAGLDSVVINTQK

-248 PDAPGLAAAVM
+248 PDAPGLAAAAM

-267 RDYAEVDRQM
+267 REYAEVDRQM

-399 DGRSVTQTYRGHEIQ
+399 DARSAVQTYRGHEVQ

-452 FGVEE
+452 FGVEDL
-457 QSLTERYAT
+457 SLTERYAA

-488 QTGILAKEDLD
+488 ETGILAKEDLD
-499 RANINRAVSIFEQG
+499 RANINRAVAIFEQG

-520 DYNHADEV
+520 DYNKADEV

-536 ADQAYALNQKA
+536 SAQAYALHQKA
-547 VVLMKNHDK
+547 VVLMKNHEN
-556 ALPLAPDAG
+556 ALPLAADAG
-565 TKLFIGSYTGD
+565 TKLYIASFTGN
-576 GEDEDMLAALTELFT
+576 GEDDDMLAALTELFT

-621 TASEGVLSLVEDY
+621 TTAEGVLSLVEDY

-639 EMSGGGAGFGQGV
+639 EMSGGSGGFGQGV
-652 VASQN
+652 VASQK

-668 ADVDKLVKAANTVH
+668 ADVD
-682 ENGGKVV
+682 
-689 ATIVCTSP
+689 
-697 WILTNL
+697 
-703 EPYCDALLAQY
+703 
-714 TTSGASLNNARR
+714 
-726 AQVDVITGAY
+726 
-736 NPTGK
+736 
-741 LAVTMVSSEDVI
+741 
-753 ALTYGAT
+753 
-760 LEDGTVAEICASPND
+760 
-775 VPGYD
+775 
-780 KDQYI
+780 
-785 DPAVLA
+785 
-791 NVKGGSY
+791 
-798 AYQDADGNYYL
+798 
-809 SGFGLSY
+809 

>member
-1 MMASAG
+1 
-7 AVFGLNTAWKT
+7 
-18 KRREGEQNMKRLI
+18 MKKII
-31 SLLTA
+31 SILAA
-36 LALVLSLVPAAFAED
+36 LALVLSLAPAFAED
-51 SYIAAPYDPAQTNP
+51 SYIPAPYDPATVDP
-65 AVTYMEPVFYQ
+65 TATYLEPVFYE

-81 TIGVTTVGVLV
+81 TIGVTTVGVIV

-105 ELDPAEDWRLD
+105 ELDPCEDWRLD
-116 ARTRAADLVS
+116 AKTRAADLVS
-126 GLSLEDQA
+126 KMELADQA

-146 VPKLDMARNE
+146 VPKLDMAKNE
-156 DGTINPAAIVTV
+156 DGTINPAAIVTMIG
-168 LAEGEESKNAFAS
+168 EGEESKNAYANS
-181 GFAGLDSFVINTQK
+181 FAGLDSFVINTQK

-226 AALRGVPAIPMT
+226 SAVRGVPAIPVT
-238 ILSNPISAGF
+238 IISNPISAGF

-302 FETFTE
+302 LETFCE
-308 RPEVAAGIITALVDG
+308 RPEVTAGIITALIDG
-323 YHMGTDGLKPGA
+323 YHMGTDGMKPGA

-366 TAGSLEKYQLVA
+366 TEGSLEKYQLVA

-399 DGRSVTQTYRGHEIQ
+399 DDRSATQTYRGHEVK

-423 KEIITTLLR
+423 YEIITTLLR

-452 FGVEE
+452 YGVEDL
-457 QSLTERYAT
+457 SVTERYAL

-488 QTGILAKEDLD
+488 ETGLLAKEDLN

-520 DYNHADEV
+520 DYLKADEV
-528 RATNLETA
+528 RATNLTTA
-536 ADQAYALNQKA
+536 ADQAYALHQKA
-547 VVLMKNHDK
+547 VVLMKNHENT
-556 ALPLAPDAG
+556 LPLAANAG
-565 TKLFIGSYTGD
+565 TKLFVASYTGT
-576 GEDEDMLAALTELFT
+576 GEDEDMLAAMKELFT
-591 AKGFEIVDKAKD
+591 AQGFEIVDKAKE

-610 VQPKA
+610 IDPKP
-615 TTSTNG
+615 TNSTNG
-621 TASEGVLSLVEDY
+621 TDAEGVLSLVEDY

-639 EMSGGGAGFGQGV
+639 EMSGGGQGFGQGV
-652 VASQN
+652 VASQK
-657 KTGDKIEVTTL
+657 KTGEKIEVTTV
-668 ADVDKLVKAANTVH
+668 AEMKKLIKAADTVH
-682 ENGGKVV
+682 ENGGKVI

-714 TTSGASLNNARR
+714 TATTTATIASGSLNNARK
-726 AQVDVITGAY
+726 AQVDVITGAF

-753 ALTYGAT
+753 ALTYT
-760 LEDGTVAEICASPND
+760 ENEDGTYLETCAAPND

-785 DPAVLA
+785 DPAILA

>member
-1 MMASAG
+1 
-7 AVFGLNTAWKT
+7 
-18 KRREGEQNMKRLI
+18 MKRFI
-31 SLLTA
+31 SLLAA
-36 LALVLSLVPAAFAED
+36 LALVLGMVPASFAED
-51 SYIAAPYDPAQTNP
+51 SYIPAPYDPNAVDPT
-65 AVTYMEPVFYQ
+65 VTYMEPAFYQ

-92 KDGLYFKDLNNNK
+92 QDGLYFKDLNNNK
-105 ELDPAEDWRLD
+105 TLDPAEDWRLD
-116 ARTRAADLVS
+116 AKTRATDLVA

-134 GFLFNALAITPG
+134 GFLFNALAITPNA
-146 VPKLDMARNE
+146 PKLDMVKNE
-156 DGTINPAAIVTV
+156 DGTINPAAVVTIV
-168 LAEGEESKNAFAS
+168 AEGEESKNAYS
-181 GFAGLDSFVINTQK
+181 NSFAGLDSVVINTQK

-248 PDAPGLAAAVM
+248 PDAPGLAAAAM

-267 RDYAEVDRQM
+267 REYAEVDRQM

-378 FQAAIDAKCGSIMP
+378 FQAAVDAKCGSIMP

-399 DGRSVTQTYRGHEIQ
+399 DSRSVVQTYRGHEVQ

-432 DVMGFDGYVNTDS
+432 EVMGFDGYVNTDS

-452 FGVEE
+452 FGVEDKTM
-457 QSLTERYAT
+457 TERYAM

-476 SGLRTDL
+476 SGLRTDM

-499 RANINRAVSIFEQG
+499 RANINRAVSIFQQG

-520 DYNHADEV
+520 DYLKADEV
-528 RATNLETA
+528 RNTNLQTA
-536 ADQAYALNQKA
+536 AEQAYALHQKA
-547 VVLMKNHDK
+547 VVLMKNHEK
-556 ALPLAPDAG
+556 ALPLAANAG
-565 TKLFIGSYTGD
+565 TKVFIGSYTGN
-576 GEDEDMLAALTELFT
+576 GEDEDTLTALTELFT
-591 AKGFEIVDKAKD
+591 AQGFEVVDKAKD

-615 TTSTNG
+615 TNSTNG
-621 TASEGVLSLVEDY
+621 SASEAVLSLVEDY

-639 EMSGGGAGFGQGV
+639 EMSGGGQGFGQGV
-652 VASQN
+652 VASQK
-657 KTGDKIEVTTL
+657 KTGEKIEVTTV
-668 ADVDKLVKAANTVH
+668 ADMKKLVKAAETVH

-689 ATIVCTSP
+689 ATVVCTSP

-714 TTSGASLNNARR
+714 TTSGASVNNARK
-726 AQVDVITGAY
+726 AQLDVITGAF

-753 ALTYGAT
+753 ALTYT
-760 LEDGTVAEICASPND
+760 ENEDGTYLETCAAPND

-785 DPAVLA
+785 DPAILA
-791 NVKGGSY
+791 NVPGNSY
-798 AYQDADGNYYL
+798 AYCDADGNYYW

>member
-1 MMASAG
+1 MQKAIAE
-7 AVFGLNTAWKT
+7 AW
-18 KRREGEQNMKRLI
+18 
-31 SLLTA
+31 
-36 LALVLSLVPAAFAED
+36 AF
-51 SYIAAPYDPAQTNP
+51 
-65 AVTYMEPVFYQ
+65 
-76 NENGP
+76 
-81 TIGVTTVGVLV
+81 
-92 KDGLYFKDLNNNK
+92 
-105 ELDPAEDWRLD
+105 
-116 ARTRAADLVS
+116 
-126 GLSLEDQA
+126 
-134 GFLFNALAITPG
+134 
-146 VPKLDMARNE
+146 
-156 DGTINPAAIVTV
+156 
-168 LAEGEESKNAFAS
+168 
-181 GFAGLDSFVINTQK
+181 
-195 VRAGV
+195 GV

-226 AALRGVPAIPMT
+226 AAVRGVPAIPMT

-302 FETFTE
+302 LETFCE
-308 RPEVAAGIITALVDG
+308 RPEVTAGIITALIDG
-323 YHMGTDGLKPGA
+323 YHMGTDGMKPGA

-366 TAGSLEKYQLVA
+366 TEGSLEKYQLVA

-399 DGRSVTQTYRGHEIQ
+399 DDRSATQTYRGHEVK

-423 KEIITTLLR
+423 YEIITTLLR

-452 FGVEE
+452 FGVEDL
-457 QSLTERYAT
+457 SMTERYAK

-488 QTGILAKEDLD
+488 ETGILAKEDLD
-499 RANINRAVSIFEQG
+499 RANINRATCIFEQG

-520 DYNHADEV
+520 DYLKADEV
-528 RATNLETA
+528 RATNLTTA
-536 ADQAYALNQKA
+536 ADQAYALHQKA
-547 VVLMKNHDK
+547 VVLMKNHEN
-556 ALPLAPDAG
+556 ALPLAANAG
-565 TKLFIGSYTGD
+565 TKLFIGSYTGS
-576 GEDEDMLAALTELFT
+576 GEDEDMLAALKELFT
-591 AKGFEIVDKAKD
+591 AQGFEIVDKAKE

-615 TTSTNG
+615 TNSTNG
-621 TASEGVLSLVEDY
+621 SSSEGVLSLVEDY

-639 EMSGGGAGFGQGV
+639 EMSGGGQGFGQGV
-652 VASQN
+652 VASQK
-657 KTGDKIEVTTL
+657 KTGEKIEVTTV
-668 ADVDKLVKAANTVH
+668 AEMKKLVKAADAVH
-682 ENGGKVV
+682 ENGGKVI
-689 ATIVCTSP
+689 ATVVCTSP

-714 TTSGASLNNARR
+714 TTSGASLNNARK
-726 AQVDVITGAY
+726 AQVDVITGAF

-753 ALTYGAT
+753 ALTYT
-760 LEDGTVAEICASPND
+760 ENEDGTYLETCAAPND

-785 DPAVLA
+785 DPAILA

-798 AYQDADGNYYL
+798 AYQDADGNYYF

>member
-1 MMASAG
+1 
-7 AVFGLNTAWKT
+7 
-18 KRREGEQNMKRLI
+18 MKRFVSIL
-31 SLLTA
+31 A
-36 LALVLSLVPAAFAED
+36 VLALVLSLSPAVFAED
-51 SYIAAPYDPAQTNP
+51 SYIPAPYDPNEVDPT
-65 AVTYMEPVFYQ
+65 VTYLEPVFYQ

-81 TIGVTTVGVLV
+81 TIGVTTVGVIV
-92 KDGLYFKDLNNNK
+92 RDGLYFKDLNNNK
-105 ELDPAEDWRLD
+105 ALDPAEDWRLD
-116 ARTRAADLVS
+116 ARTRAADLVA

-146 VPKLDMARNE
+146 VPKLDLARNE
-156 DGTINPAAIVTV
+156 DGTINPAAIVTI
-168 LAEGEESKNAFAS
+168 LGEGEESRNAFS
-181 GFAGLDSFVINTQK
+181 NSFAGLDSFVINTQK

-226 AALRGVPAIPMT
+226 AAVRGVPGIPMT

-302 FETFTE
+302 FETLTE

-399 DGRSVTQTYRGHEIQ
+399 DGRSVVQTYRGHEVQ

-432 DVMGFDGYVNTDS
+432 EVMGFDGYVNTDS

-452 FGVEE
+452 FGVEDKTM
-457 QSLTERYAT
+457 TERYAL

-488 QTGILAKEDLD
+488 ETGILAKEDLD

-520 DYNHADEV
+520 DYLKADEV
-528 RATNLETA
+528 RATNLQTA
-536 ADQAYALNQKA
+536 AGQAYALHQKA
-547 VVLMKNHDK
+547 VVLMKNHEN
-556 ALPLAPDAG
+556 ALPLAPNAG
-565 TKLFIGSYTGD
+565 TKLFIASYTGT

-591 AKGFEIVDKAKD
+591 AQGFEIVDKAKD

-615 TTSTNG
+615 TNSTND
-621 TASEGVLSLVEDY
+621 TASEGVLSLVEDF

-639 EMSGGGAGFGQGV
+639 EMSGGGGGFGQGV
-652 VASQN
+652 TASQK
-657 KTGDKIEVTTL
+657 KTGDKIEVTTV
-668 ADVDKLVKAANTVH
+668 ADMKKLVKAADTVH
-682 ENGGKVV
+682 ENGGKVI
-689 ATIVCTSP
+689 ATVVCTSP
-697 WILTNL
+697 WILENL

-714 TTSGASLNNARR
+714 TTSGASLDNARK

-741 LAVTMVSSEDVI
+741 LAVTMVSSENVI
-753 ALTYGAT
+753 ALTYVEN
-760 LEDGTVAEICASPND
+760 EDGTYLETCASPND

-785 DPAVLA
+785 DPAILA
-791 NVKGGSY
+791 NVRGGSY

>member
-1 MMASAG
+1 
-7 AVFGLNTAWKT
+7 
-18 KRREGEQNMKRLI
+18 MKRI
-31 SLLTA
+31 VSLLVS
-36 LALVLSLVPAAFAED
+36 LALILSLAPAAFAED
-51 SYIAAPYDPAQTNP
+51 SYIPAPYDPNEVDPT
-65 AVTYMEPVFYQ
+65 VTYLEPVFYA

-81 TIGVTTVGVLV
+81 AIGVTTVGVIV

-105 ELDPAEDWRLD
+105 ELDPSEDWRLD
-116 ARTRAADLVS
+116 AKTRAADLVS
-126 GLSLEDQA
+126 KMELADQA
-134 GFLFNALAITPG
+134 GFLFNALAITPNA
-146 VPKLDMARNE
+146 PKLAMVKNE
-156 DGTINPAAIVTV
+156 DGTINPAAVVTI
-168 LAEGEESKNAFAS
+168 LAEGEESKNAFAA

-226 AALRGVPAIPMT
+226 SALRGVPGIPMT

-248 PDAPGLAAAVM
+248 PDSQGMAAAVQ

-302 FETFTE
+302 FETFSE
-308 RPEVAAGIITALVDG
+308 RPEVTAGIITALVDG

-366 TAGSLEKYQLVA
+366 TEGSLEKYQLVA

-399 DGRSVTQTYRGHEIQ
+399 DARSAKQTYRGHEIE

-423 KEIITTLLR
+423 YGIITTLLR
-432 DVMGFDGYVNTDS
+432 DIMGFDGYVNTDS

-452 FGVEE
+452 FGVEDL
-457 QSLTERYAT
+457 SLTERYAK

-488 QTGILAKEDLD
+488 ETGILAKEDLD

-520 DYNHADEV
+520 DYNKADEV

-536 ADQAYALNQKA
+536 SAQAYALHQKA
-547 VVLMKNHDK
+547 VVLMKNHEN
-556 ALPLAPDAG
+556 ALPLAENAG
-565 TKLFIGSYTGD
+565 TKLYIASFTGN
-576 GEDEDMLAALTELFT
+576 GEDDDMLAALTALFT
-591 AKGFEIVDKAKD
+591 EKGFEIVDKAKD

-621 TASEGVLSLVEDY
+621 TDAEGILELVEDF

-639 EMSGGGAGFGQGV
+639 EMSGGGQGFGQGV
-652 VASQN
+652 VASQK
-657 KTGDKIEVTTL
+657 KTGEKIEKTTL
-668 ADVDKLVKAANTVH
+668 ADVDKLAKAADTVH
-682 ENGGKVV
+682 ENGGKVI
-689 ATIVCTSP
+689 ATIVCSSP

-714 TTSGASLNNARR
+714 TTSGASLDNARK
-726 AQVDVITGAY
+726 AQLDVITGAF

-741 LAVTMVSSEDVI
+741 LSVTMVSSPDVI

-785 DPAVLA
+785 DPAILA

-798 AYQDADGNYYL
+798 AYQDADGNYYV

>member
-1 MMASAG
+1 
-7 AVFGLNTAWKT
+7 
-18 KRREGEQNMKRLI
+18 MKKII
-31 SLLTA
+31 SIITL
-36 LALVLSLVPAAFAED
+36 LALVLTLCPAVFADGD
-51 SYIAAPYDPAQTNP
+51 SYIPAPYDPAEVDPT
-65 AVTYMEPVFYQ
+65 VTYLEPVFYE

-81 TIGVTTVGVLV
+81 VIGVTTVGVIV
-92 KDGLYFKDLNNNK
+92 SDGLYFKDSNNNQ
-105 ELDPAEDWRLD
+105 ELDPFEDWRLD
-116 ARTRAADLVS
+116 AHERAVDMVS
-126 GLSLEDQA
+126 KMALEDQA
-134 GFLFNALAITPG
+134 GFLFNALAITPN
-146 VPKLDMARNE
+146 VPKLEMAKNE
-156 DGTINPAAIVTV
+156 DGSINPAAIVTV
-168 LAEGEESKNAFAS
+168 LAEGEESKNAYS
-181 GFAGLDSFVINTQK
+181 NSFAGLDTFVINTQK

-226 AALRGVPAIPMT
+226 SALRGVPAIPMT
-238 ILSNPISAGF
+238 IISNPISAGF
-248 PDAPGLAAAVM
+248 PDSQGLAAAVM

-287 GPQVDLVTDPRWPRN
+287 GPQVDLITDPRWPRN
-302 FETFTE
+302 FETLSE
-308 RPEVAAGIITALVDG
+308 RPEVAAGIITALVEG
-323 YHMGTDGLKPGA
+323 YQNGLGGLKEGA

-346 GAAENGFESHT
+346 GASENGFESHT

-366 TAGSLEKYQLVA
+366 TEGSLENYQLVA
-378 FQAAIDAKCGSIMP
+378 FQAAIDAGCGSIMP

-399 DGRSVTQTYRGHEIQ
+399 DSRSAVQSYRGHEVQ

-432 DVMGFDGYVNTDS
+432 EVMGFDGYVNTDS

-452 FGVEE
+452 FGVED
-457 QSLTERYAT
+457 QSMTERYAT

-488 QTGILAKEDLD
+488 ETGILAKEDLD
-499 RANINRAVSIFEQG
+499 RANVNRATAIFKQG

-520 DYNHADEV
+520 DYSKADEV
-528 RATNLETA
+528 RAANLETA
-536 ADQAYALNQKA
+536 HDQAYALHQKA
-547 VVLMKNHDK
+547 VVLMKNHENT
-556 ALPLAPDAG
+556 LPLAPNAG
-565 TKLFIGSYTGD
+565 TKLFIGSYTGS
-576 GEDEDMLAALTELFT
+576 GEDDETLAALTELFT
-591 AKGFEIVDKAKD
+591 AQGFEVVEKAKD

-615 TTSTNG
+615 TNSTNG
-621 TASEGVLSLVEDY
+621 SASEAVLSLVEDY

-639 EMSGGGAGFGQGV
+639 ELSGGSEGGFGQGV
-652 VASQN
+652 TASQK
-657 KTGDKIEVTTL
+657 KTGEKIEVTTVADIAKL
-668 ADVDKLVKAANTVH
+668 AKAADTVH

-689 ATIVCTSP
+689 ATIVCSSP

-714 TTSGASLNNARR
+714 TTSGASVANARS
-726 AQVDVITGAY
+726 AQVDVITGAFH
-736 NPTGK
+736 PIGK

-753 ALTYGAT
+753 ALTYVEN
-760 LEDGTVAEICASPND
+760 EDGSYLETCASPND

-791 NVKGGSY
+791 NVNGGSY
-798 AYQDADGNYYL
+798 AYMDADGNYYV
-809 SGFGLSY
+809 SGFGLSF

>member
-1 MMASAG
+1 MRRIISIFAVIALLVSLCP
-7 AVFGLNTAWKT
+7 AVFADG
-18 KRREGEQNMKRLI
+18 
-31 SLLTA
+31 
-36 LALVLSLVPAAFAED
+36 D
-51 SYIAAPYDPAQTNP
+51 SYIPAPYNAAEVDPT
-65 AVTYMEPVFYQ
+65 VTYLEPVFYV

-81 TIGVTTVGVLV
+81 TIGVTTVGVIESE
-92 KDGLYFKDLNNNK
+92 GLYFKDMNNNQ
-105 ELDPAEDWRLD
+105 ELDPFEDWRLD
-116 ARTRAADLVS
+116 AKERAADMVS
-126 GLSLEDQA
+126 KMTLEDQA
-134 GFLFNALAITPG
+134 GFVFNALAITPG
-146 VPKLDMARNE
+146 VPKLDLARNE
-156 DGTINPAAIVTV
+156 DGTINPAAIVTI
-168 LAEGEESKNAFAS
+168 LAEGEESKNAYANS
-181 GFAGLDSFVINTQK
+181 FAGLDSFVINTQK

-215 NNVVTEMAEAD
+215 NNVVTEMSEAD
-226 AALRGVPAIPMT
+226 AALRGVPYIPMT
-238 ILSNPISAGF
+238 IISNPISAGF
-248 PDAPGLAAAVM
+248 PDSQGMAAAVM

-267 RDYAEVDRQM
+267 REFAEVDRQM

-287 GPQVDLVTDPRWPRN
+287 GPQVDLITDPRWPRN
-302 FETFTE
+302 FETYSE
-308 RPEVAAGIITALVDG
+308 RPDVTAGIITALVEG
-323 YHMGTDGLKPGA
+323 YQNGEGGMKEGA

-366 TAGSLEKYQLVA
+366 TEGSLEKYQLVA
-378 FQAAIDAKCGSIMP
+378 FQAAIDAGCGSIMP

-399 DGRSVTQTYRGHEIQ
+399 DARSAVQTYRGHEVQ

-423 KEIITTLLR
+423 EEIITTLLR
-432 DVMGFDGYVNTDS
+432 NVMGFDGYVNTDS

-452 FGVEE
+452 FGVEDL
-457 QSLTERYAT
+457 SMTERYAK
-466 LIAAGSDAIG
+466 LISAGSDAIG

-488 QTGILAKEDLD
+488 ETGILPKEDLD
-499 RANINRAVSIFEQG
+499 RANINRAVSIFKQG

-520 DYNHADEV
+520 DYGKADEV
-528 RATNLETA
+528 RAENLQTA
-536 ADQAYALNQKA
+536 SAQAYALHQKA
-547 VVLMKNHDK
+547 VVLMKNHEN
-556 ALPLAPDAG
+556 ALPLAANEG
-565 TKLFIGSYTGD
+565 TKLYIGSFTGN
-576 GEDEDMLAALTELFT
+576 GEDEDMLAALTELF
-591 AKGFEIVDKAKD
+591 AAQGFEIVDKAKD

-610 VQPKA
+610 VVPKI

-621 TASEGVLSLVEDY
+621 TSTEGVLGLVEEY

-639 EMSGGGAGFGQGV
+639 EMSGGEGGFGQGV
-652 VASQN
+652 VASQK
-657 KTGDKIEVTTL
+657 KTGDKIEVTTVE
-668 ADVDKLVKAANTVH
+668 DIDKLIKAADTVH

-689 ATIVCTSP
+689 ATLVSTTP

-714 TTSGASLNNARR
+714 TTSGASIDNARR

-741 LAVTMVSSEDVI
+741 LSVTMVSSEDVI
-753 ALTYGAT
+753 ALTETT

-791 NVKGGSY
+791 NVNGGSY
-798 AYQDADGNYYL
+798 AYMDADGNYYF

>member
-1 MMASAG
+1 
-7 AVFGLNTAWKT
+7 
-18 KRREGEQNMKRLI
+18 
-31 SLLTA
+31 
-36 LALVLSLVPAAFAED
+36 
-51 SYIAAPYDPAQTNP
+51 
-65 AVTYMEPVFYQ
+65 
-76 NENGP
+76 
-81 TIGVTTVGVLV
+81 
-92 KDGLYFKDLNNNK
+92 
-105 ELDPAEDWRLD
+105 
-116 ARTRAADLVS
+116 
-126 GLSLEDQA
+126 
-134 GFLFNALAITPG
+134 
-146 VPKLDMARNE
+146 
-156 DGTINPAAIVTV
+156 
-168 LAEGEESKNAFAS
+168 
-181 GFAGLDSFVINTQK
+181 
-195 VRAGV
+195 
-200 YRGGLNFDASTVALY
+200 
-215 NNVVTEMAEAD
+215 
-226 AALRGVPAIPMT
+226 
-238 ILSNPISAGF
+238 
-248 PDAPGLAAAVM
+248 M

-302 FETFTE
+302 LETLTE

-378 FQAAIDAKCGSIMP
+378 FQAAVDAKCGSIMP

-399 DGRSVTQTYRGHEIQ
+399 DSRSVVQTYRGHEVQ

-452 FGVEE
+452 FGVEDK
-457 QSLTERYAT
+457 SMTERYAM

-520 DYNHADEV
+520 DYSKADEV
-528 RATNLETA
+528 RATNLQTA
-536 ADQAYALNQKA
+536 AGQAYALHQKA
-547 VVLMKNHDK
+547 VVLMKNHEN
-556 ALPLAPDAG
+556 ALPLAPNAG
-565 TKLFIGSYTGD
+565 TKLYVASYTGN
-576 GEDEDMLAALTELFT
+576 GEDEDMLAAMTALFEEQ
-591 AKGFEIVDKAKD
+591 GFEIVDKAAD

-610 VQPKA
+610 VDPKP

-621 TASEGVLSLVEDY
+621 TSAEGVLSLVEDY

-639 EMSGGGAGFGQGV
+639 EMSGEGQFGIGV
-652 VASQN
+652 VASQK
-657 KTGDKIEVTTL
+657 KTGEKIEVTTL
-668 ADVDKLVKAANTVH
+668 ADGKKLVKAADAVH
-682 ENGGKVV
+682 ANGGKVV
-689 ATIVCTSP
+689 ATIVCKNP

-714 TTSGASLNNARR
+714 TTSAASLDNARK

-741 LAVTMVSSEDVI
+741 LTVTMVSSEDVI
-753 ALTYGAT
+753 ALTETT

-785 DPAVLA
+785 DPAILQ
-791 NVKGGSY
+791 NVPGGHY
-798 AYQDADGNYYL
+798 AYQDADGNYYW
-809 SGFGLSY
+809 SGFGLTY

>member
-1 MMASAG
+1 
-7 AVFGLNTAWKT
+7 
-18 KRREGEQNMKRLI
+18 MKRLI
-31 SLLTA
+31 SLLVA
-36 LALVLSLVPAAFAED
+36 FALVLSLVPVAFAED
-51 SYIAAPYDPAQTNP
+51 SYTAAPYDANEVNP
-65 AVTYMEPVFYQ
+65 TVTYMEPVFYQ

-81 TIGVTTVGVLV
+81 TIGVTTVGVIV
-92 KDGLYFKDLNNNK
+92 KDNLYYKDLNNNK
-105 ELDPAEDWRLD
+105 ELDVFEDWHND
-116 ARTRAADLVS
+116 PKTRATDMVS
-126 GLSLEDQA
+126 KMSLEDQA

-146 VPKLDMARNE
+146 VPKLEMALNE
-156 DGTINPAAIVTV
+156 DGTINPAAIVAV
-168 LAEGEESKNAFAS
+168 LGEGEESKNAFS
-181 GFAGLDSFVINTQK
+181 NGFAGLDSFVINTQK

-248 PDAPGLAAAVM
+248 PDSQGLAAAAM

-302 FETFTE
+302 LETFSE
-308 RPEVAAGIITALVDG
+308 RPDITAGIITALVDG
-323 YHMGTDGLKPGA
+323 YHMGTDGMKPGA

-399 DGRSVTQTYRGHEIQ
+399 DARSVTQTYRGHEVA

-457 QSLTERYAT
+457 KSMTERYAT

-488 QTGILAKEDLD
+488 ESGILAKEDLD
-499 RANINRAVSIFEQG
+499 RANINRATSIFAQG

-528 RATNLETA
+528 RSTNLTTA
-536 ADQAYALNQKA
+536 AAQAYALHQKA
-547 VVLMKNHDK
+547 VVLMKNHEN
-556 ALPLAPDAG
+556 ALPLAANAG
-565 TKLFIGSYTGD
+565 TKLFIGSYTGN
-576 GEDEDMLAALTELFT
+576 GEDDEMLAALTELFT
-591 AKGFEIVDKAKD
+591 ARGFEVVEKAKE

-621 TASEGVLSLVEDY
+621 TTAEGVLSLVEDY

-639 EMSGGGAGFGQGV
+639 TMSGGEGNFGIGV
-652 VASQN
+652 VASQE

-668 ADVDKLVKAANTVH
+668 ADVDKLAKAANTVH

-689 ATIVCTSP
+689 ATVVCTSP

-714 TTSGASLNNARR
+714 TTSKASLNNSLN
-726 AQVDVITGAY
+726 AQADVITGVF

-741 LAVTMVSSEDVI
+741 LSVTMVSSEDVI
-753 ALTYGAT
+753 ALTQTT

>member
-1 MMASAG
+1 
-7 AVFGLNTAWKT
+7 
-18 KRREGEQNMKRLI
+18 MKRI
-31 SLLTA
+31 VSLLVS
-36 LALVLSLVPAAFAED
+36 LALILSLAPAAFAED
-51 SYIAAPYDPAQTNP
+51 SYIPAPYDPNEVDPT
-65 AVTYMEPVFYQ
+65 VTYLEPVFYA

-81 TIGVTTVGVLV
+81 TIGVTTVGVIV

-105 ELDPAEDWRLD
+105 ELDPSEDWRLD
-116 ARTRAADLVS
+116 AKTRAADLVS
-126 GLSLEDQA
+126 KMELADQA
-134 GFLFNALAITPG
+134 GFLFNALAITPNA
-146 VPKLDMARNE
+146 PKLAMVKNE
-156 DGTINPAAIVTV
+156 DGTINPAAVVTI
-168 LAEGEESKNAFAS
+168 LAEGEESKNAFAA

-226 AALRGVPAIPMT
+226 SALRGVPGIPMT

-248 PDAPGLAAAVM
+248 PDSQGMAAAVQ

-302 FETFTE
+302 FETFSE
-308 RPEVAAGIITALVDG
+308 RPEVTAGIITALVDG

-366 TAGSLEKYQLVA
+366 TEGSLEKYQLVA

-399 DGRSVTQTYRGHEIQ
+399 DARSAKQTYRGHEIE

-423 KEIITTLLR
+423 YGIITTLLR
-432 DVMGFDGYVNTDS
+432 DIMGFDGYVNTDS

-452 FGVEE
+452 FGVEDL
-457 QSLTERYAT
+457 SLTERYAQ

-488 QTGILAKEDLD
+488 ETGILAKEDLD

-520 DYNHADEV
+520 DYNKADEV

-536 ADQAYALNQKA
+536 SAQAYALHQKA
-547 VVLMKNHDK
+547 VVLMKNHEN
-556 ALPLAPDAG
+556 ALPLAENAG
-565 TKLFIGSYTGD
+565 TKLYIASFTGN
-576 GEDEDMLAALTELFT
+576 GEDDDMLAALTALFT
-591 AKGFEIVDKAKD
+591 EKGFEIVDKAKD

-621 TASEGVLSLVEDY
+621 TSAEGILELVEDF

-639 EMSGGGAGFGQGV
+639 EMSGGGQGFGQGV

-657 KTGDKIEVTTL
+657 KTGEKIEVTTL
-668 ADVDKLVKAANTVH
+668 ADVDKLAKAANTVH
-682 ENGGKVV
+682 ENGGKVI
-689 ATIVCTSP
+689 ATIVCSSP

-714 TTSGASLNNARR
+714 TTSGASLDNARK
-726 AQVDVITGAY
+726 AQLDVITGAF

-741 LAVTMVSSEDVI
+741 LAVTMVSSPDVI
-753 ALTYGAT
+753 ALHEET
-760 LEDGTVAEICASPND
+760 LADGTVAEICASPND

-785 DPAVLA
+785 DPAILA

-798 AYQDADGNYYL
+798 AYQDADGNYYV